1 MTGKH
6 AEPEHFGQCAFTG
19 SGVLN
24 TGLALSEVS
33 GHRYRSDQ
41 QLRSGV
47 SGKAG
52 HKDEFIYCHETRH
65 PIVPTEAERCAVT
78 GHLVRPGVLE
88 NCAASGKAVL
98 PVELARCSVGGQRV
112 LKKLL
117 VTSSIS
123 GAQLLPRVAVKSV
136 ADQYCAPAEAKT
148 CMWSGRRAHP
158 DDMRECALTGIPF
171 HVEFAS
177 SGDEPHLQ
185 PLAELLD
192 GLRRTADAP
201 DHWDDIASKTMTA
214 LRGGRCRVETAHASP
229 DRRHLAICSEV
240 RTLLGFRVHQAG
252 MLYSIEDGA
261 IVGRIAMGKRTPR
274 GWVGATH

>member
-19 SGVLN
+19 SEVLN

-98 PVELARCSVGGQRV
+98 PAELARCSVSGQRV
-112 LKKLL
+112 SKKPARHEQHIRRATASAGGREVRRRPILRPRRSEDL
-117 VTSSIS
+117 HVERAS
-123 GAQLLPRVAVKSV
+123 GA
-136 ADQYCAPAEAKT
+136 
-148 CMWSGRRAHP
+148 SG
-158 DDMRECALTGIPF
+158 
-171 HVEFAS
+171 
-177 SGDEPHLQ
+177 
-185 PLAELLD
+185 
-192 GLRRTADAP
+192 
-201 DHWDDIASKTMTA
+201 
-214 LRGGRCRVETAHASP
+214 
-229 DRRHLAICSEV
+229 
-240 RTLLGFRVHQAG
+240 
-252 MLYSIEDGA
+252 
-261 IVGRIAMGKRTPR
+261 
-274 GWVGATH
+274 